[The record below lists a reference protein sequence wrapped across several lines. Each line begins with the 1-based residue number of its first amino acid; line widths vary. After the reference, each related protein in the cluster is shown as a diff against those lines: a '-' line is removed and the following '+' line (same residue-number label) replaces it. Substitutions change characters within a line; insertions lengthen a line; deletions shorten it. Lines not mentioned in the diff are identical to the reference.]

1 VWLSSRGQAPQRAWE
16 TVSPWDLSLVT
27 GGQEMVRRAERGV
40 GLAIRKSQASGDVVP
55 PGSNGGPQADY
66 ERNGQTVRVTHPVR
80 NENRMSPS
88 EVFANGTD
96 CVQTYAVTDVSDA
109 RFDEAL
115 TEAKDEG
122 NLSRASAAA
131 LSLRGVRLVP

>member
-1 VWLSSRGQAPQRAWE
+1 
-16 TVSPWDLSLVT
+16 
-27 GGQEMVRRAERGV
+27 MVRRAERGV
-40 GLAIRKSQASGDVVP
+40 GLAIRKGQASGDVVP

-80 NENRMSPS
+80 NQNRMSPS

-96 CVQTYAVTDVSDA
+96 CAQTYAVTDGVTDEQ
-109 RFDEAL
+109 FDEAL

-122 NLSRASAAA
+122 NLSRAPAAA